1 MKKTL
6 IAVAALAATGAFAQN
21 VTVTGTLDATY
32 RSSKTETTAGTTV
45 NSTRIGKDGIGTTGF
60 TLSGSEDL
68 GGGLKADFL
77 VETNFSVADTA
88 TEGSGGTYGTG
99 QTFVGLSGSFG
110 SVKLGAPNAPTLSI
124 QAARGASFSTKD
136 AGRASL
142 GAGGYSTL
150 MGLSVTRF
158 DSSIGYTSPNFSGFT
173 VGLLYSPK
181 SDDGATPAA
190 GALSDVG
197 LFYANGPIAAGVS
210 KFAREIGGGDT
221 VTKAVTDKSDL
232 TSYYVSY
239 DFKFAKFT
247 LGGHSYKATNAAGTD
262 TADNAGMN
270 LAADVPLSPAL
281 TLTANIQKLDDKLVG
296 NVDSTMTGLGVQY
309 ALSKRSVTYARY
321 VVEKADNT
329 GAAVVKDASHLLVG
343 LRHNF

>member
-21 VTVTGTLDATY
+21 VTVSGTLDATY

-45 NSTRIGKDGIGTTGF
+45 NSTRITKDGLGTTGF

-77 VETNFSVADTA
+77 VETNFSVADTG
-88 TEGSGGTYGTG
+88 TSDTGGTYNTA

-110 SVKLGAPNAPTLSI
+110 SVKLGAPNAPTLTT
-124 QAARGASFSTKD
+124 QVARGASFSTKD

-150 MGLSVTRF
+150 MGLAVTRY

-173 VGLLYSPK
+173 FGLLYSPK

-190 GALSDVG
+190 GALS
-197 LFYANGPIAAGVS
+197 
-210 KFAREIGGGDT
+210 
-221 VTKAVTDKSDL
+221 
-232 TSYYVSY
+232 TSACSMP
-239 DFKFAKFT
+239 
-247 LGGHSYKATNAAGTD
+247 
-262 TADNAGMN
+262 TAPSP
-270 LAADVPLSPAL
+270 LA
-281 TLTANIQKLDDKLVG
+281 
-296 NVDSTMTGLGVQY
+296 
-309 ALSKRSVTYARY
+309 
-321 VVEKADNT
+321 
-329 GAAVVKDASHLLVG
+329 
-343 LRHNF
+343 